1 MYVVE
6 PTEDLPKV
14 CLDPTQGNLLIEGT
28 SIPEDSEDFYAPI
41 LDWLAEFVA
50 SEPEKVEFQIR
61 LEYFNTSSSKYILDM
76 LRIIEPLSANSKL
89 SVIWYYHPED
99 EDMLEAGEDYKSL
112 VKIPF
117 NLVPTTV

>member
-1 MYVVE
+1 M
-6 PTEDLPKV
+6 PP
-14 CLDPTQGNLLIEGT
+14 
-28 SIPEDSEDFYAPI
+28 S
-41 LDWLAEFVA
+41 WLAEFVA

-76 LRIIEPLSANSKL
+76 LRIIEPLSAKSKL
-89 SVIWYYHPED
+89 NVIWYYHPED